1 MGWPIGFILP
11 SSKSYKVSWAHLVG
25 VYTHI
30 FVPLFFSSLHVCVC
44 MHMQL
49 CVCDLR
55 QGDERDL

>member
-30 FVPLFFSSLHVCVC
+30 FVPLFFFLPSMFVCAC
-44 MHMQL
+44 TCS
-49 CVCDLR
+49 CVYVI
-55 QGDERDL
+55 